1 MYTLHFA
8 GGSDW
13 QSSCLPSGM
22 AGFKRLED
30 IDAWKLSAELR
41 DRVLEWTATGRVA
54 RDWDLRDQIRKSARS
69 APSNIAEGFGR
80 FRPREFA
87 HFVRIARASLLE
99 TLNHLSEARAQG
111 LIDEALH
118 LTMVTLVKRSLGAT
132 RELLRYLESC
142 HPDPFHTGD
151 PDAGDKPKRRSR
163 SR

>member
-1 MYTLHFA
+1 MLCPTHKIP
-8 GGSDW
+8 D
-13 QSSCLPSGM
+13 
-22 AGFKRLED
+22 RL
-30 IDAWKLSAELR
+30 
-41 DRVLEWTATGRVA
+41 A
-54 RDWDLRDQIRKSARS
+54 RPDSKSARS